1 MPPAT
6 RAERGGRSCRSLTPR
21 RSRNGIAA
29 TADATPNE
37 VRAGPVPDAAACHPS
52 SASRYAAVALKSAA
66 PPTVPAAPGPGS
78 KESHTPAAIRSG
90 AAAPTAPATGGAG
103 GSGWTRGSAH
113 PADGAS
119 RRTIARSAS
128 HAARCDARSIVGV
141 TPPGALPAVACA
153 VRSSRSEA
161 CRAAAGASRLRRSAS
176 PPSRR
181 APQAGS
187 DTSGAAPKASVSIAR
202 RLPATLPA
210 ADAAHTVP
218 TPARP
223 SAISCRC
230 GHRRS
235 P

>member
-37 VRAGPVPDAAACHPS
+37 VRAGPVPDAVACHPS

-103 GSGWTRGSAH
+103 GSGWTRGYAR
-113 PADGAS
+113 PADGAG
-119 RRTIARSAS
+119 RRTTAPSARSA
-128 HAARCDARSIVGV
+128 ARPDAHSTAGAI
-141 TPPGALPAVACA
+141 PPGALPAAA
-153 VRSSRSEA
+153 FAARSRRSGA
-161 CRAAAGASRLRRSAS
+161 CRAAAGASRWRRSAS
-176 PPSRR
+176 LPSGR
-181 APQAGS
+181 APSAGS
-187 DTSGAAPKASVSIAR
+187 DISGGAQEANVWIAR
-202 RLPATLPA
+202 RQSAVSP
-210 ADAAHTVP
+210 DVSAAHIVP
-218 TPARP
+218 TPARQ

-230 GHRRS
+230 GRRRS